1 MSREILFRGKKV
13 ENGEW
18 AYGFL
23 TCMNYIDVWNP
34 KVCYDGQEE
43 LNYCTVEHC
52 QVDKNTVGQF
62 TGLCDK
68 NGNKIFEGDIVKV
81 TYIEQRQYQGV
92 SYQDEHSCVE
102 EVIYNEK
109 SACFMLKVMCEDI
122 PLYRPLHNFGSLA
135 DIKELEVIGNIYDNP
150 ELLEVEQ

>member
-23 TCMNYIDVWNP
+23 TCMNYIDVFNP

-43 LNYCTVEHC
+43 IRYYTVEHH
-52 QVDKNTVGQF
+52 QVDTNTVGQF

-68 NGNKIFEGDIVKV
+68 NGNKIFEGDILLKGFEKVSVKWNENQCRWGIYSNDYEICGFNES
-81 TYIEQRQYQGV
+81 TQG
-92 SYQDEHSCVE
+92 Y
-102 EVIYNEK
+102 
-109 SACFMLKVMCEDI
+109 F
-122 PLYRPLHNFGSLA
+122 
-135 DIKELEVIGNIYDNP
+135 EVIGNIYDNP